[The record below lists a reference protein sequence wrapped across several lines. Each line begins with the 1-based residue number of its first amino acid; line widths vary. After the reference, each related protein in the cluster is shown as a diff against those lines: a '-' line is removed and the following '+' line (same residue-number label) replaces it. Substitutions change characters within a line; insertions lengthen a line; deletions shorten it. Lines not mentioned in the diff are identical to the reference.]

1 MVKAEIITYLQ
12 GCKKIT
18 VKLLYVNKKLFIVE
32 IYNMEYYFKVLFDD
46 IGERVDVYLSKK
58 LGRSR
63 QYCKFLIESKQV
75 SLCDVNNSIKPSY
88 HVKLDDNI
96 YVKIPE
102 EKAFELKSQPIEV
115 NIIFENSRYFVIN
128 KTSGLVVHPAY
139 GNYDNT
145 LVNALLGK
153 LSQGFSSEDIRP
165 GIIHR
170 LDKDTS
176 GVMVVAKDALAKDKL
191 AALFKSRLI
200 KKIYHAICFGEPKDD
215 FFVINAPIARHPKLR
230 KLMAV
235 VTNGKEAISEVKVRN
250 RYKGAFLAEIELKT
264 GRTHQI
270 RVHMK
275 YAGHPVVGDKVY
287 SVKGSLDFPIE
298 RQALHAYSLEFI
310 DPFSGELK
318 TFIAEYQKD
327 FLNLINLL
335 TVKSKIY

>member
-1 MVKAEIITYLQ
+1 
-12 GCKKIT
+12 
-18 VKLLYVNKKLFIVE
+18 
-32 IYNMEYYFKVLFDD
+32 MEYYFFKVLLEEA
-46 IGERVDVYLSKK
+46 GERIDVFLSKK
-58 LGRSR
+58 ISRSR
-63 QYCKFLIESKQV
+63 EYCKHLIESQYVNLKESRS
-75 SLCDVNNSIKPSY
+75 SLKPSY
-88 HVKLDDNI
+88 RIKTNDNI
-96 YVKIPE
+96 FVKIPE
-102 EKAFELKSQPIEV
+102 KKPFELKSKAMDL
-115 NIIFENSRYFVIN
+115 NIIFESDRYFAIN
-128 KTSGLVVHPAY
+128 KPSGLVVHPAA

-145 LVNALLGK
+145 LVNAILDK
-153 LSQGFSSEDIRP
+153 LRNIFPAEDIRP

-176 GVMVVAKDALAKDKL
+176 GIMIIAKDLDAKDKL
-191 AALFKSRLI
+191 AALFKNRSI
-200 KKIYHAICFGEPKDD
+200 KKNYHAVCYGEPAKDA
-215 FFVINAPIARHPKLR
+215 FTINAPIARHPKLR

-235 VTNGKEAISEVKVRN
+235 VSSGKEAISEVTVKK

-318 TFIAEYQKD
+318 SFIAEYQKD
-327 FLNLINLL
+327 FLALL
-335 TVKSKIY
+335 EMLSKK